1 MNGNTKALTEL
12 QAITAEALAALD
24 TGHQISLFSA
34 RLSAF
39 DLDDA
44 YRVNAVIRQMRGMG
58 RDA

>member
-1 MNGNTKALTEL
+1 MSNGNSNALSEL

-24 TGHQISLFSA
+24 TGHQISPFSA

-44 YRVNAVIRQMRGMG
+44 YRERTKGKRQGPG
-58 RDA
+58 P